1 MYLSEPQSTECS
13 RTWGTPVE
21 SFTGV
26 RNTTPNTLLS
36 SSACAEMISAPDFVC
51 RYVAALIVYSSTMS
65 TRTSSNAGCV
75 AGSADTTDES
85 DGFDSVALMH
95 WFDTAERETPR
106 APDAKAREVTAGE

>member
-1 MYLSEPQSTECS
+1 M
-13 RTWGTPVE
+13 
-21 SFTGV
+21 
-26 RNTTPNTLLS
+26 
-36 SSACAEMISAPDFVC
+36 C